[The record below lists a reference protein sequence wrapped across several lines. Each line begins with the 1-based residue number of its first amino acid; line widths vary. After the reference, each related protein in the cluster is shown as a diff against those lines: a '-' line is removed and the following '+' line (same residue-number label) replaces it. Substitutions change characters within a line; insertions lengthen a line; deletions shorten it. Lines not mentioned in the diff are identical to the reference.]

1 MNTSG
6 FGAKPAIL
14 RCGRCGRFV
23 DWQDARLQVVC
34 GCRPHLEL
42 PPVLVREA
50 SASDRVKALELFRHV
65 FRPAQ
70 LVSYGEAISL
80 DEAAAFVAETDE
92 GIAGAL
98 AWRPFDGALHIL
110 ALATDP
116 MHQRAGVGGHL
127 VAEAEL
133 LARRQNWPRVIV
145 TISRRCTFTSA
156 GDIGCRRSSP
166 IRAIRRRWDSRGF
179 RFSTRFSWRKF
190 FSADW
195 WPETLKS
202 WPGLLTCAVTRP
214 RSSPCRCS
222 PPRPRCGRT
231 RST

>member
-50 SASDRVKALELFRHV
+50 SAADRAKALELFRDV

-70 LVSYGEAISL
+70 LVSFGEAISL
-80 DEAAAFVAETDE
+80 DDAAAFVAETDQ

-145 TISRRCTFTSA
+145 TITNDNLPALYFYQRRGYRLSA
-156 GDIGCRRSSP
+156 VLRDSIAAQTRDQKAIGFAGIP
-166 IRAIRRRWDSRGF
+166 ILDEIQLAKAF
-179 RFSTRFSWRKF
+179 
-190 FSADW
+190 
-195 WPETLKS
+195 
-202 WPGLLTCAVTRP
+202 
-214 RSSPCRCS
+214 
-222 PPRPRCGRT
+222 
-231 RST
+231 

>member
-50 SASDRVKALELFRHV
+50 SAADRAKALELFRDV

-70 LVSYGEAISL
+70 LVSFGEAISL
-80 DEAAAFVAETDE
+80 DDAAAFVAETDQ

-133 LARRQNWPRVIV
+133 LARRQHWPRVIV
-145 TISRRCTFTSA
+145 TITNDNLPALYFYQRRGYRLSA
-156 GDIGCRRSSP
+156 VLRDSIAAQTRDQKAIGFAGIP
-166 IRAIRRRWDSRGF
+166 ILDEIQLAKEF
-179 RFSTRFSWRKF
+179 
-190 FSADW
+190 
-195 WPETLKS
+195 
-202 WPGLLTCAVTRP
+202 
-214 RSSPCRCS
+214 
-222 PPRPRCGRT
+222 
-231 RST
+231 

>member
-50 SASDRVKALELFRHV
+50 STADRAKALELFRDV

-70 LVSYGEAISL
+70 LVSFGEAISL
-80 DEAAAFVAETDE
+80 DDAAAFVAETDQ

-145 TISRRCTFTSA
+145 TITNDNLPALYFYQRRGYRLSA
-156 GDIGCRRSSP
+156 VLRDSIAAQTRDQKTIGFAGIP
-166 IRAIRRRWDSRGF
+166 ILDEIQLAKEF
-179 RFSTRFSWRKF
+179 
-190 FSADW
+190 
-195 WPETLKS
+195 
-202 WPGLLTCAVTRP
+202 
-214 RSSPCRCS
+214 
-222 PPRPRCGRT
+222 
-231 RST
+231 

>member
-23 DWQDARLQVVC
+23 DWQDARLQLVC

-133 LARRQNWPRVIV
+133 LARRRNWPRVIV
-145 TISRRCTFTSA
+145 TITNDNLPALYFYQRRGYRVSA
-156 GDIGCRRSSP
+156 ILRDSIAAQTRDQKPMGFAGIP
-166 IRAIRRRWDSRGF
+166 ILDEMQLAKEF
-179 RFSTRFSWRKF
+179 
-190 FSADW
+190 
-195 WPETLKS
+195 
-202 WPGLLTCAVTRP
+202 
-214 RSSPCRCS
+214 
-222 PPRPRCGRT
+222 
-231 RST
+231 

>member
-1 MNTSG
+1 MTTSSG

-14 RCGRCGRFV
+14 RCGRCGKFV
-23 DWQDARLQVVC
+23 DWEDSRLQVVC

-50 SASDRVKALELFRHV
+50 SASDRAKALELFKRD
-65 FRPAQ
+65 FGPAQ

-80 DEAAAFVAETDE
+80 DNAAALVAETDGE
-92 GIAGAL
+92 IAGAL

-116 MHQRAGVGGHL
+116 MWQRAGVGGHL

-145 TISRRCTFTSA
+145 TITNDNLPALYFYQRRAYRVSA
-156 GDIGCRRSSP
+156 ILRDSIAAHTRDEKAMGFAGIP
-166 IRAIRRRWDSRGF
+166 ILDEIQLAKD
-179 RFSTRFSWRKF
+179 
-190 FSADW
+190 
-195 WPETLKS
+195 L
-202 WPGLLTCAVTRP
+202 V
-214 RSSPCRCS
+214 
-222 PPRPRCGRT
+222 
-231 RST
+231 

>member
-70 LVSYGEAISL
+70 LVSFGEAISL
-80 DEAAAFVAETDE
+80 DDAAAFVAETDE

-145 TISRRCTFTSA
+145 TITNDNLPALCFYQRRGYRVSA
-156 GDIGCRRSSP
+156 ILCDSIAAQTRDQKAMGFAGIP
-166 IRAIRRRWDSRGF
+166 ILDEIQLAKEF
-179 RFSTRFSWRKF
+179 
-190 FSADW
+190 
-195 WPETLKS
+195 
-202 WPGLLTCAVTRP
+202 
-214 RSSPCRCS
+214 
-222 PPRPRCGRT
+222 
-231 RST
+231 

>member
-145 TISRRCTFTSA
+145 TITNDNLPALYFYQRRGYRVSA
-156 GDIGCRRSSP
+156 ILRDSIAAQTRDQKPMGFAGIP
-166 IRAIRRRWDSRGF
+166 ILDEMQLAKEF
-179 RFSTRFSWRKF
+179 
-190 FSADW
+190 
-195 WPETLKS
+195 
-202 WPGLLTCAVTRP
+202 
-214 RSSPCRCS
+214 
-222 PPRPRCGRT
+222 
-231 RST
+231 

>member
-6 FGAKPAIL
+6 FGATPAIL
-14 RCGRCGRFV
+14 RCGRCGKFV
-23 DWQDARLQVVC
+23 DWQDARVQVVC
-34 GCRPHLEL
+34 GCRPHFEL

-50 SASDRVKALELFRHV
+50 STSDRRQALELFKRD
-65 FRPAQ
+65 FGPAR

-80 DEAAAFVAETDE
+80 DNAAALVAETDG

-145 TISRRCTFTSA
+145 TITNDNLPALYFYQRRGYRLSA
-156 GDIGCRRSSP
+156 ILRDSIAAHTRDQTAMGFAGIP
-166 IRAIRRRWDSRGF
+166 ILDEIQLAKEF
-179 RFSTRFSWRKF
+179 
-190 FSADW
+190 
-195 WPETLKS
+195 
-202 WPGLLTCAVTRP
+202 
-214 RSSPCRCS
+214 
-222 PPRPRCGRT
+222 
-231 RST
+231 

>member
-1 MNTSG
+1 MNTSSG

-14 RCGRCGRFV
+14 RCGRCGKFV

-50 SASDRVKALELFRHV
+50 SASDRVKALELFKRD
-65 FRPAQ
+65 FGPAQ

-80 DEAAAFVAETDE
+80 DNAAALVAETDGE
-92 GIAGAL
+92 IAGAL

-116 MHQRAGVGGHL
+116 MWQRAGVGGHL

-145 TISRRCTFTSA
+145 TITNDNLPALYFYQRRAYRLSA
-156 GDIGCRRSSP
+156 ILRDSIAAHTRDEKAVGFAGIP
-166 IRAIRRRWDSRGF
+166 ILDEIQLAKD
-179 RFSTRFSWRKF
+179 
-190 FSADW
+190 
-195 WPETLKS
+195 
-202 WPGLLTCAVTRP
+202 LT
-214 RSSPCRCS
+214 
-222 PPRPRCGRT
+222 
-231 RST
+231 

>member
-50 SASDRVKALELFRHV
+50 SAADRAKALDLFRDV

-70 LVSYGEAISL
+70 LVSFGEAISL
-80 DEAAAFVAETDE
+80 DDAAAFVAETDQ

-145 TISRRCTFTSA
+145 TITNDNLPALYFYQRRGYRLSA
-156 GDIGCRRSSP
+156 VLRDSIAAQTRDQKAIGFAGIP
-166 IRAIRRRWDSRGF
+166 ILDEIQLAKAF
-179 RFSTRFSWRKF
+179 
-190 FSADW
+190 
-195 WPETLKS
+195 
-202 WPGLLTCAVTRP
+202 
-214 RSSPCRCS
+214 
-222 PPRPRCGRT
+222 
-231 RST
+231 